1 MSNSIF
7 CPNCGMLKTNC
18 VCGRYKAK
26 RDNIKYTKG
35 TRENP
40 QNKYNRRYSKSGQ
53 YNSSNNSNRYG
64 NGNNRDNRFT
74 KRNNNYTNG
83 KRADKM
89 KNNTSSKKG
98 LYQYEESN
106 KGLYQNEESKKGLY
120 QYENREPVRVVEE
133 EDYGTSEV
141 YDIAEHDLP
150 QEIIEQLKEDYPD
163 IQENIIENFPFESP
177 REGQL
182 EIISDIEDAISKG
195 FKYIILEAGT
205 GTGKSAVATTLAR
218 MYESAY
224 ILTMTK
230 QLQKQY
236 ANEFDFPLVKG
247 RANFNCIKDGFE
259 VTCDMGACKTAPK
272 SSKFFCPYG
281 ISKNPTLTGDLAF
294 QDSFGG
300 DIFFQTD
307 DHCYYWQQKANAIN
321 SPITLMNYDYAILE
335 LNYVKHFGKRSLLI
349 LDEAHNIEDKLMKT
363 MEINLY
369 NRQLEKDI
377 KKVISPQTLASKE
390 VGERIMEIEAIQ
402 GHYSDIEIKDL
413 PTNKADRIRST
424 SARLKDLKTK
434 LEQEPGNWVIDSNE
448 SGVSFKP
455 LKVNHYAK
463 DYLFRHGDVVIF
475 LSATILSAKM
485 FSRWLGLD
493 PREVYHIKVDSPF
506 SVEKRPIELNLA
518 GKMSKSRVKQSAPK
532 SIEILNKILKRHEG
546 DKGLIHTHS
555 YKCQQYITNNLYNSR
570 LISHGTNNRER
581 VLKYFEEDENP
592 LVLVSP
598 SMSEGVDLPYDK
610 CRFQVIYK
618 IPFPY
623 LGDLQIN
630 MRRKKD
636 QRWYAYKTV
645 MTLMQAYGRGMRAED
660 DSCVT
665 YILDSD
671 IKMLLKSPL
680 YKSLI
685 PEFFKEAIVINDDR
699 II

>member
-1 MSNSIF
+1 MSDSIF
-7 CPNCGMLKTNC
+7 CPNCGMLKKNC
-18 VCGRYKAK
+18 VCG
-26 RDNIKYTKG
+26 KYVAERTKKPYQKKEKKSKG
-35 TRENP
+35 T
-40 QNKYNRRYSKSGQ
+40 YFSKS
-53 YNSSNNSNRYG
+53 NKSKSS
-64 NGNNRDNRFT
+64 
-74 KRNNNYTNG
+74 
-83 KRADKM
+83 
-89 KNNTSSKKG
+89 SSI
-98 LYQYEESN
+98 N
-106 KGLYQNEESKKGLY
+106 KPKGLY
-120 QYENREPVRVVEE
+120 QYENRNPVTVS
-133 EDYGTSEV
+133 EDLDVPNAEI

-150 QEIIEQLKEDYPD
+150 QEVIDRLKEEYPE
-163 IQENIIENFPFESP
+163 IPEQIIENFPFENP

-182 EIISDIEDAISKG
+182 EIIADIEEAISKG
-195 FKYIILEAGT
+195 YKYIILEAGT

-236 ANEFDFPLVKG
+236 ADEFDFPLVKG
-247 RANFNCIKDGFE
+247 RGNFDCLKDGFD

-281 ISKNPTLTGDLAF
+281 ISKNPTLTGELAF

-300 DIFFQTD
+300 DVFFQTN
-307 DHCYYWQQKANAIN
+307 DHCKYWQQKANAIN

-349 LDEAHNIEDKLMKT
+349 LDEAHNIEDKLMRT

-377 KKVISPQTLASKE
+377 KKVISPQTLKSAEK
-390 VGERIMEIEAIQ
+390 GEWIMEIDAIQ

-413 PTNKADRIRST
+413 PTNKADRINST
-424 SARLKDLKTK
+424 IAKLKSLKTN
-434 LEQEPGNWVIDSNE
+434 LEKEPGNWVIDADE
-448 SGVSFKP
+448 HGVSFKP
-455 LKVNHYAK
+455 LRVNHYAE
-463 DYLFRHGDVVIF
+463 DYLFKHGDVVIF
-475 LSATILSAKM
+475 LSATILSHKM
-485 FSRWLGLD
+485 FSKWLGLD
-493 PREVYHIKVDSPF
+493 PREVYHIQVDSPF

-532 SIEILNKILKRHEG
+532 SIEILQKILKRHEG
-546 DKGLIHTHS
+546 EKGLIHTHS
-555 YKCQQYITNNLYNSR
+555 YKCQQYIINNLYSNR
-570 LISHGTNNRER
+570 LISHGNNNRER

-623 LGDLQIN
+623 LGDKQVH
-630 MRRKKD
+630 MRMKKD
-636 QRWYAYKTV
+636 QRWYAYKTA

-671 IKMLLKSPL
+671 IQMLLKSPL

-685 PEFFKEAIVINDDR
+685 PEFFKEAIVINDDK